1 MTKLTSYWT
10 KETRTTSLKLDSLLE
25 TLTKCFECLVLN
37 LKDAFDCLLVCFWY
51 NEKTTIKYER
61 KVNVNKI

>member
-37 LKDAFDCLLVCFWY
+37 LKDAFDCLFGLFLVQ
-51 NEKTTIKYER
+51 R
-61 KVNVNKI
+61 KDDDKVRTKS